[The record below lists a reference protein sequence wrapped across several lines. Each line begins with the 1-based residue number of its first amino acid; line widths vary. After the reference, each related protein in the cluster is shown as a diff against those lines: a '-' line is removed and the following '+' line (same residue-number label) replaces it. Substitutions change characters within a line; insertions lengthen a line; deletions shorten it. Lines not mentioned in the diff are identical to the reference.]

1 MKKILSVIAVVG
13 MLVGG
18 ATTVFAS
25 EAVGECACSDW
36 AQDSIET
43 AERIKLI
50 SGEHEFTENITR
62 ENFCELIYNYCNIFA
77 DGELT
82 AEGENNF
89 TDTDNAHVV
98 FLNKFGIIA
107 GKSDTEF
114 APNDLLTRE
123 EAATIIHRL
132 IKKTSPELE
141 IPKLYYE
148 FNDDEYISDWARESV
163 GVVCCIGIMQGVS
176 NGNFAPID
184 NYTTEQAIATLVR
197 VYEFADMSGES
208 ASIGIIGGADGP
220 TAIIVGDDTTVLSK
234 EYE

>member
-1 MKKILSVIAVVG
+1 MKKILSVIAIAG

-18 ATTVFAS
+18 AATAFAS
-25 EAVGECACSDW
+25 EVVGAYACSDW

-50 SGEHEFTENITR
+50 SGEYEFTENITR
-62 ENFCELIYNYCNIFA
+62 EKFCELIYNYCNIFA
-77 DGELT
+77 DEELT
-82 AEGENNF
+82 AEGENKF
-89 TDTDNAHVV
+89 TDTDNAHIVC
-98 FLNKFGIIA
+98 LNEFGIIA

-132 IKKTSPELE
+132 IKKVSPELE
-141 IPKLYYE
+141 IPEFYYE
-148 FNDDEYISDWARESV
+148 FNDDEYISEWARESV
-163 GVVCCIGIMQGVS
+163 RALCCIGIMQGVG
-176 NGNFAPID
+176 NGNFAPSD
-184 NYTTEQAIATLVR
+184 NYTTEQSIATLVR

-220 TAIIVGDDTTVLSK
+220 TVIIVGDDTTVFSK